1 MAAPMR
7 EGYRDHL
14 ATKSDMS
21 AVLADMECIRVEME
35 RLRAHIARRIF
46 LFGVAVIGAIG
57 VAAGITSAVII
68 LA

>member
-1 MAAPMR
+1 MK
-7 EGYRDHL
+7 EGSRDRL

-35 RLRAHIARRIF
+35 RINAHIARRIF

-57 VAAGITSAVII
+57 VITGITSAVII